1 MEILSLPLRK
11 CGLKFPQ
18 YCPNTDPKLVT
29 SLAEVWI
36 DKKRKKVFINI
47 GITIAVIIFAA
58 ILGIVVGELLLDN
71 LI

>member
-1 MEILSLPLRK
+1 MTQVK
-11 CGLKFPQ
+11 
-18 YCPNTDPKLVT
+18 YM
-29 SLAEVWI
+29 
-36 DKKRKKVFINI
+36 RKKQKLFINI

>member
-1 MEILSLPLRK
+1 M
-11 CGLKFPQ
+11 
-18 YCPNTDPKLVT
+18 
-29 SLAEVWI
+29 

-47 GITIAVIIFAA
+47 GITIAVIIFAVIIFAA